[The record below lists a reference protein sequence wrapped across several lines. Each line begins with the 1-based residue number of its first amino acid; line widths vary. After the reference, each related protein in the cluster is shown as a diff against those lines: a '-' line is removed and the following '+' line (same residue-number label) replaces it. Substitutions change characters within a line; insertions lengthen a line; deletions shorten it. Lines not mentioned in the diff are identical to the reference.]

1 MPKRDKQ
8 CLAREIKAE
17 RRLQDA
23 LWKGQR
29 ALDKQRARA
38 LKLQAKETAR
48 RLQELNGEQ
57 ARERQARQDEAAR
70 NKEMLGTYLR
80 VETYEVRHQE
90 LQHQQIAADGAL
102 DTRIDTLEK
111 WQASVGG
118 RTIAIVAMIAVL
130 TSIIGGVIGMWIG
143 HLITK

>member
-17 RRLQDA
+17 RQLQDS

-29 ALDKQRARA
+29 ALDKQRSRA
-38 LKLQAKETAR
+38 LKLQARETAR

-57 ARERQARQDEAAR
+57 ARERQARQDEAVR

-80 VETYEVRHQE
+80 LETYEVKHQE
-90 LQHQQIAADGAL
+90 LQHRQDAGDTAL
-102 DTRIDTLEK
+102 AGRISKLEL
-111 WQASVGG
+111 WQANVGG
-118 RTIAIVAMIAVL
+118 RTIAIMSGIAAA
-130 TSIIGGVIGMWIG
+130 TSIIGGIIGMWIG